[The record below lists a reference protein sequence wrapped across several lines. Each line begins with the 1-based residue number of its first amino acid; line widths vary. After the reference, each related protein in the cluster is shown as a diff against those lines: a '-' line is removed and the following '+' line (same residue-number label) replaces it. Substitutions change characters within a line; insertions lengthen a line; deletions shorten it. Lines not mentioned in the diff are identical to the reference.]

1 MDRRAFIG
9 TLTGGLLA
17 GPLGTSAQQATVARV
32 GYLNGFSIPSL
43 LEAFRQG
50 LQDRGWREGQNL
62 VLEARVADGREDR
75 IPEIAAE
82 FVRLRVDVV
91 LLTATAIQRGRSAV
105 GTIPIVFAI
114 ADDPV
119 RAGLVQSLARPGGRL
134 TGITSLN
141 VELDAKRL
149 QILKSALPS
158 ALRVAV
164 LATSRDPAFRDRVA
178 AVERAARSL
187 GVQMQIVEVS
197 GPGQLAAA
205 FDTSSRDRA
214 GSVMVLGSPLFFS
227 QQERMA
233 ALARAAR
240 MPVISAWRE
249 FADAGGLMSYGT
261 DVPAMFRRAAGYV
274 DRILKGANAADLP
287 VEQANTFELVINL
300 KTAKSLGLTIPQS
313 LLLRADRVIDP

>member
-1 MDRRAFIG
+1 MDRRTFLG
-9 TLTGGLLA
+9 TLAGSVLA
-17 GPLGTSAQQATVARV
+17 APLAAEAQQATMARV
-32 GYLNGFSIPSL
+32 GYLNLYPIPSL

-50 LQDRGWREGQNL
+50 LQDHGWREGQNL
-62 VLEARVADGREDR
+62 VLEARAADGREAR
-75 IPEIAAE
+75 IPDIAAE
-82 FVRLRVDVV
+82 FIRLRVDVV
-91 LLTATAIQRGRSAV
+91 LFTATSVRRGRSAV

-119 RAGLVQSLARPGGRL
+119 SAGFVQSFARPGGRL

-158 ALRVAV
+158 ASRVAL
-164 LATSRDPAFRDRVA
+164 LATSRDPALRDRIA

-187 GVQMQIVEVS
+187 GVQIQIIEVS
-197 GPGQLAAA
+197 GPGELAAA
-205 FDTSSRDRA
+205 FDTSFRGRA
-214 GSVMVLGSPLFFS
+214 GSVMVLGSGHLFP

-233 ALARAAR
+233 ELARPAR

-261 DVPAMFRRAAGYV
+261 NVPAMFRRAAGYV

-300 KTAKSLGLTIPQS
+300 KTAKALGLTIPPS
-313 LLLRADRVIDP
+313 LLQRADQVIE